1 MLTFYAFETFYE
13 VKSMTPC
20 KAGHDKL
27 FKNFFFKFTLNYDND
42 YNKRS
47 I

>member
-1 MLTFYAFETFYE
+1 
-13 VKSMTPC
+13 MTPC

-27 FKNFFFKFTLNYDND
+27 FKNFVFKFTLNYDND

-47 I
+47 IWILYMTLLNANE